1 MEERGFI
8 ARMESEEDKRK
19 VLIFL
24 TNEGVEKRR
33 EVRNFVLGFNQELTQ
48 RVSEKKLAV
57 FYEVFSAIDEVIEQ
71 ELKKD

>member
-1 MEERGFI
+1 
-8 ARMESEEDKRK
+8 
-19 VLIFL
+19 
-24 TNEGVEKRR
+24 
-33 EVRNFVLGFNQELTQ
+33 VLGFNQELTQ